1 MTIESA
7 IHFHWARRRSQPVWR
22 VLMLVALI
30 ALLPVNAF
38 ATGGSSISTKARNA
52 ILMDDATGAVLFQQ
66 NADELAP
73 PASMSKLMT
82 LAVLFRSLKTG
93 KTKLDDEFVMSEHA
107 WRTGGAPSRTSA
119 MMVPINTKTKVSELI
134 QGIIVQSGNDACIS
148 VAEALAGSEEAFAN
162 MMTAEARRL
171 GLKQSVFKNST
182 GLPDPGHLM
191 TARELALLARHLIED
206 YPEYYPIF
214 AQKEFPYRKHKFINR
229 NPLLFL
235 DIGADGL
242 KTGFTKE
249 AGYGLVGSAVR
260 DGRRLIVVV
269 NGLSTAEERKEESRK
284 LLEWGFRTVT
294 QAKLFDAGEVVGK
307 ARVWGGDRFYV
318 PLTGDGELRVL
329 LPRLPADQKL
339 RAEIV
344 YQGPLKPPIKKG
356 DEVATL
362 RITSSSTAT
371 VETPLYAMEDVA
383 KAGLVRQGLDS
394 LLHLAFQWIKL

>member
-1 MTIESA
+1 MTVRNA
-7 IHFHWARRRSQPVWR
+7 VFPLRACWLTRLARS
-22 VLMLVALI
+22 
-30 ALLPVNAF
+30 AF
-38 ATGGSSISTKARNA
+38 AVLFLALVPLTSAAATGSSISTKARNA
-52 ILMDDATGAVLFQQ
+52 ILMDEATGAVLFQQ

-82 LAVLFRSLKTG
+82 LAVLFKSIESGR
-93 KTKLDDEFVMSEHA
+93 TKLDDEFIMSENA

-134 QGIIVQSGNDACIS
+134 QGIIVQSGNDACIA
-148 VAEALAGSEEAFAN
+148 VAEALAGTEEAFSK

-171 GLKQSVFKNST
+171 GLEKSVFKNST
-182 GLPDPGHLM
+182 GLPHEGHLM

-206 YPEYYPIF
+206 YPEYYPLF
-214 AQKEFPYRKHKFINR
+214 AQQRFPYRKHKFINR

-242 KTGFTKE
+242 KTGYTKD

-269 NGLSTAEERKEESRK
+269 NGLPTAGDRKDEARK
-284 LLEWGFRTVT
+284 LLEWGFRTAT
-294 QAKLFDAGEVVGK
+294 QAKLFDAGEVVAS

-318 PLTGDGELRVL
+318 PLTGDGELTVL
-329 LPRLPADQKL
+329 LPKFPADQKL
-339 RAEIV
+339 RAEVV

-371 VETPLYAMEDVA
+371 AEAPLYAMEDVE
-383 KAGLVRQGLDS
+383 KGGLVRRGLDS
-394 LLHLAFQWIKL
+394 LAHLALRWANL

>member
-1 MTIESA
+1 MTLESA
-7 IHFHWARRRSQPVWR
+7 GFRYRSSWLKWPTWR
-22 VLMLVALI
+22 ALFLATLVALV
-30 ALLPVNAF
+30 P
-38 ATGGSSISTKARNA
+38 ATSHAAPESNISTKARNA
-52 ILMDDATGAVLFQQ
+52 ILMDEASGSVLFQQ

-82 LAVLFRSLKTG
+82 LAVLFRSLKSG
-93 KTKLDDEFVMSEHA
+93 KTKLDDEFLMSENA

-134 QGIIVQSGNDACIS
+134 QGIIVQSGNDACIA
-148 VAEALAGSEEAFAN
+148 VAEALAGTEAAFAD

-182 GLPDPGHLM
+182 GLPNPEHLM

-206 YPEYYPIF
+206 YPEFYPIF
-214 AQKEFPYRKHKFINR
+214 AQQRFPYRKHNFINR

-242 KTGFTKE
+242 KTGYTKE

-269 NGLSTAEERKEESRK
+269 NGLATAQERKDEARK

-339 RAEIV
+339 RAEII
-344 YQGPLKPPIKKG
+344 YNGPLKPPIKKG
-356 DEVATL
+356 DEVAVL
-362 RITSSSTAT
+362 KITSSSTAT
-371 VETPLYAMEDVA
+371 TETPLYAMEDVA
-383 KAGLVRQGLDS
+383 EGGLVRQGLDS
-394 LLHLAFQWIKL
+394 LVHLAFRWINL